1 MKSTKL
7 IVMIGTIIGLGL
19 STTAFSA
26 QQFAL
31 KGETPTGTRLQQIDA
46 TASLPFD
53 KRYFELTEQ
62 QRADYRA
69 RFSGIQQD
77 EVPPFPRNGL
87 QEVYRPLIDANKN
100 GVSGQLTLNV
110 VVNELGQV
118 EDLKVLDAPN
128 SQVADDSAEVLRK
141 TQFEPAYCAGAPCKM
156 TFPVQ
161 IKYL

>member
-7 IVMIGTIIGLGL
+7 TMMIGTIIGLSL
-19 STTAFSA
+19 STSAFSA

-46 TASLPFD
+46 TAALPFD

-62 QRADYRA
+62 QRTDYRA

-77 EVPPFPRNGL
+77 QVPPFPRNGL

-100 GVSGQLTLNV
+100 GVSGQLKLDV
-110 VVNELGQV
+110 VINELGQV
-118 EDLKVLDAPN
+118 EELNVVNAPN
-128 SQVADDSAEVLRK
+128 AQIAEDSAEALRK